1 MLLVAGICATAS
13 NLRPATQV
21 ELKACRYSPSAKPNA
36 SVCRRIGWGDAGM
49 KRRVLLREPI
59 GVAVE
64 TLRAHKMRSFLM
76 LLGIILSVSTLIVV
90 VALISGVNRYIA
102 ERVANLGSNV
112 FLLTRFPLITDVEEF
127 VKANRR
133 NKKVTWDDYVALSEA
148 MKLPL
153 RLGVEQRTSAK
164 VRVGSQ
170 SLEDC
175 NIRGVTANMGEIDP
189 VQPKD
194 GRYISD
200 GDDQSRAMVAMIGRD
215 VAEKL
220 FPNVD
225 AIGQEVLIDGRPFQV
240 VGIAKPIGS
249 VLGQSQDN
257 FAYIPIQTYF
267 KMYGSYEGIWINI
280 QARGPDWMDRTQDEA
295 RVLLRARR
303 HIPFNE
309 KDNFGI
315 FDSATLM
322 KLWKNLTGVLATGMV
337 GVVSVFLVI
346 GGVVI
351 MNVMLATVTERTR
364 EIGIRKALGARRGDI
379 MLQFLIE
386 ATVMTAI
393 GGAIGVILAYGIAG
407 LAKVATSVPMS
418 VPFSAVVLAEVISA
432 GVGVFFGVYPAKKA
446 AGLQPIEALRQEA

>member
-1 MLLVAGICATAS
+1 MDG
-13 NLRPATQV
+13 
-21 ELKACRYSPSAKPNA
+21 
-36 SVCRRIGWGDAGM
+36 GDAGM

-59 GVAVE
+59 GVALE

-90 VALISGVNRYIA
+90 VALISGVNRYIS

-133 NKKVTWDDYVALSEA
+133 NKKVTWDDYEALRES

-153 RLGVEQRTSAK
+153 RLGVELRTGGK
-164 VRVGSQ
+164 VRQGSQ

-175 NIRGVTANMGEIDP
+175 NIRGVTANMGEIDVVEP
-189 VQPKD
+189 AD

-200 GDDQSRAMVAMIGRD
+200 GDDQSRALVTMVGKD
-215 VAEKL
+215 VADKL

-240 VGIAKPIGS
+240 IGIAKPIGS

-257 FAYIPIQTYF
+257 FVYIPIQTYF
-267 KMYGSYEGIWINI
+267 KMYGSYDGIWINI
-280 QARGPDWMDRTQDEA
+280 QARGAEWMDRTQEEA
-295 RVLLRARR
+295 RVLMRARR
-303 HIPFNE
+303 HIAFNE
-309 KDNFGI
+309 PDNFGI
-315 FDSATLM
+315 LDSATLM
-322 KLWKNLTGVLATGMV
+322 DLWKNLTGVIATGMV

-364 EIGIRKALGARRGDI
+364 EIGIRKALGARPGDI

-393 GGAIGVILAYGIAG
+393 GGAIGVILAYAIAG
-407 LAKVATSVPMS
+407 LTRATTSVPMS

-432 GVGVFFGVYPAKKA
+432 AVGVFFGVYPAKKA
-446 AGLQPIEALRQEA
+446 AALQPIEALRQEA